1 MMEKY
6 GSGIF
11 RGEGISLGRFHGRI
25 AAVICLCL
33 IFLTGC
39 GEAKVPDVVDTPSVA
54 VSKEGEVTVWQV
66 GLFDKSDYILS
77 ELQSMA
83 VEEAGRFNIAQGKE
97 SAVAVEKVEA
107 LEDGSGKVV
116 VQYRFD
122 GWVSCTAYLKEELF
136 YGTVAE
142 SAMWGLGTGISL
154 KSVKD
159 GTPLSETELGQKS
172 GSYLIVT
179 DMKANV
185 YCPGKVTH
193 ISEGAEVNQDGSID
207 TSGADGRVYIL
218 FNE

>member
-6 GSGIF
+6 G
-11 RGEGISLGRFHGRI
+11 RI
-25 AAVICLCL
+25 AAAVCLCL

-39 GEAKVPDVVDTPSVA
+39 GEAKVPDLVDTPSVA

-116 VQYRFD
+116 VEYRFD
-122 GWVSCTAYLKEELF
+122 GWASCTTYLKEELF
-136 YGTVAE
+136 YGTVAD
-142 SAMWGLGTGISL
+142 AGFRGLEMDISL

-159 GTPLSETELGQKS
+159 GTPLSEDALRQET

-207 TSGADGRVYIL
+207 TSGADGKVYIL
-218 FNE
+218 FK

>member
-1 MMEKY
+1 MEKC
-6 GSGIF
+6 GSSMF
-11 RGEGISLGRFHGRI
+11 RGGGMPHGRI

-39 GEAKVPDVVDTPSVA
+39 GVAKVPDVVDTPSVA

-66 GLFDKSDYILS
+66 GLFDRSDYILS

-83 VEEAGRFNIAQGKE
+83 VEEAGRFNSAQGKE
-97 SAVAVEKVEA
+97 AAVAVEKVEA

-116 VQYRFD
+116 VAYRFD
-122 GWVSCTAYLKEELF
+122 GWESCTAFLEEELF
-136 YGTVAE
+136 YGTVADARFRNLAE
-142 SAMWGLGTGISL
+142 GISL

-159 GTPLSETELGQKS
+159 GTPLSEEQLAQEADGHV
-172 GSYLIVT
+172 IIT

-185 YCPGKVTH
+185 YCPGKVTY
-193 ISEGAEVNQDGSID
+193 ISDGAEVNQDGSID
-207 TSGADGRVYIL
+207 TSGADGTVYIV